1 MASNQTNEAGR
12 VAICRMPPGAL
23 VNCNTCGRPF
33 TLTPSQ
39 IKRRDRKCSPC
50 VDAGRALRGKP
61 RQIKPSA
68 RRHRMDIVRNKVK
81 RAIESGKLVRLP
93 CEVCDSTSR
102 VVAHHEDYT
111 KPLQVKWLCTLH
123 HWAEHK
129 ALTARGWVSNV

>member
-1 MASNQTNEAGR
+1 MKALG
-12 VAICRMPPGAL
+12 AIPLCRLEPGSAI
-23 VNCNTCGRPF
+23 NCNTCGRSF

-39 IKRRDRKCSPC
+39 IKRRDRMCSPC

-61 RQIKPSA
+61 RRIPMSP
-68 RRHRMDIVRNKVK
+68 RRHRMDIVRTKVS
-81 RAIESGKLVRLP
+81 RAIESGKLVRQP
-93 CEVCDSTSR
+93 CEVCATTVR